1 MAALCNGTAYAQAPP
16 LGTASNYAIIAGSG
30 ITNTGPSVITGIP
43 GFPGDIGSIGGSIT
57 GFPPGLLATG
67 IIHPI
72 NDAVTNIAR
81 NDFIT
86 AYNNLAARSSTA
98 NLTGQDLGGM
108 TLLPG
113 VYAYNSSAQL
123 TGVLS
128 LNGLN
133 DPSSVFI
140 FNIGSTLTVANSSS
154 ILLLNGAQGNN
165 VYWRVGS
172 SATLGTNVAFTGNI
186 LALTSITLNTGA
198 SIICGVAFAQNGA
211 VTLDTNRI
219 SLCAQIVAPVT
230 PVTPIPGV
238 PVIAVIDAV
247 LGGGGM
253 VPLAFVNLFGL
264 PPAEL
269 LNALNRLSGEI
280 GTGAAVAGVQG
291 MNSMLS
297 MLTNPN
303 AERNFAQQLPPPPRR
318 PGFYKAPMYT
328 KAGGAAGGAAPLSYE
343 APHWG
348 LWAAAYGGNTDTGAT
363 AFGTHDRSVRTY
375 GYAAGLDYRATPDTT
390 VGVAVSGGG
399 SNFGLSNGL
408 GGGSSDLFQVAAY
421 GTTWIDRAYVS
432 AAVAYGW
439 HDVST
444 ERDLAI
450 AGLERLSADYHA
462 HSIGGR
468 LETGYRFAM
477 PTWGWEAR
485 FGLTPYVAAQVQRY
499 YAPAYTESSSLTPGV
514 FSLSYDAQTAT
525 AVRTEVGARVDW
537 SVLIAPTTT
546 LTLRGSA
553 AWAHD
558 TWTGLDKTAQ
568 FIVLPGFS
576 FAVVGAKPA
585 TDLLLASVGADV
597 AFGNGISIGASL
609 EGEFAETSQRYA
621 GTARV
626 RYQW

>member
-1 MAALCNGTAYAQAPP
+1 MAALADGSAFAQAPA
-16 LGTASNYAIIAGSG
+16 LGTSIDYAIISGTG

-43 GFPGDIGSIGGSIT
+43 GSPGDIGSIGGSIT
-57 GFPPGLLATG
+57 GFPPGILATG

-81 NDFIT
+81 NDFFA
-86 AYNNLAARSSTA
+86 AYNDLAGRTPTA

-113 VYAYNSSAQL
+113 VYAFDSSANL

-133 DPSSVFI
+133 DPSSIFI

-219 SLCAQIVAPVT
+219 SLCAQIVGPAT
-230 PVTPIPGV
+230 PSASDQSVNALIQ
-238 PVIAVIDAV
+238 AFLAS
-247 LGGGGM
+247 GGLI
-253 VPLAFVNLFGL
+253 PLAFINLFSL

-269 LNALNRLSGEI
+269 ADALNRLSGEI

-303 AERNFAQQLPPPPRR
+303 AERNFGQQQPPPRR
-318 PGFYKAPMYT
+318 GFYKAPIYT
-328 KAGGAAGGAAPLSYE
+328 KSVATSYD
-343 APHWG
+343 PGRWG
-348 LWAAAYGGNTDTGAT
+348 LWAAAYGGHTDTGAS

-375 GYAAGLDYRATPDTT
+375 GYAAGLDYRLTPDTT
-390 VGVAVSGGG
+390 IGIAVGGGG
-399 SNFGLSNGL
+399 SNFGLSDGL
-408 GGGSSDLFQVAAY
+408 GGGRSDLFQVAAY
-421 GTTWIDRAYVS
+421 ATTWIDRAYLS

-439 HDVST
+439 HSVST
-444 ERDLAI
+444 ERDLAF
-450 AGLERLSADYHA
+450 AGLERLTADYSA

-468 LETGYRFAM
+468 LEAGYRFAM

-485 FGLTPYVAAQVQRY
+485 FGLTPYVAAQVQNF
-499 YAPAYTESSSLTPGV
+499 YAPSYSESSSLTPSI
-514 FSLSYDAQTAT
+514 FSLSYDAQNTTAL
-525 AVRTEVGARVDW
+525 RTEVGARADW
-537 SVLIAPTTT
+537 SVLIDSSTT
-546 LTLRGSA
+546 LSLRAAA

-558 TWTGLDKTAQ
+558 HWTGLDKTAQ
-568 FIVLPGFS
+568 FTILPGFR
-576 FAVVGAKPA
+576 FTVVGAEPA

-597 AFGNGISIGASL
+597 AFGNGISIGAAL
-609 EGEFAETSQRYA
+609 QGEFAETSQRYA